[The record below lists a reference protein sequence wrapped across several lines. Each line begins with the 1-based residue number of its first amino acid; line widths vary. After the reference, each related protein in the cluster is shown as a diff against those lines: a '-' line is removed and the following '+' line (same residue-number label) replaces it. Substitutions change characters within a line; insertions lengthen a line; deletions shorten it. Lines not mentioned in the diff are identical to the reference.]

1 MYCLQTVDLERKC
14 NLMKMRF
21 CRNVFLVFLFAF
33 FMEVVVFNWD
43 MVKTYIEPEKKLSV
57 VFTLDDLELLNWEET
72 EGGYISRSDPIIYKS
87 GINTEIENISF
98 MYIPDQ
104 EIQNVT
110 IFCINEEY
118 PVPSVENMI
127 TFSKV
132 KVNQKLSIN
141 KMAQDIRIDL
151 GEKEGLKLQQFTMKI
166 NSAEWSISMARII
179 AIVLIY
185 VFSVML
191 FRLQKSP
198 DYEI

>member
-1 MYCLQTVDLERKC
+1 
-14 NLMKMRF
+14 MKMRF